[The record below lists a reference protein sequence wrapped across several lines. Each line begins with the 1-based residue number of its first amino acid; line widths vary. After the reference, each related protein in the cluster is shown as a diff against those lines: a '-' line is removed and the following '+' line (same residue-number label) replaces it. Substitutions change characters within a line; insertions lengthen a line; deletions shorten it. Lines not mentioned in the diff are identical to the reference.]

1 VRSKFTKK
9 CLPSVFPDL
18 LAGLGKGLSGLLYAV
33 LLIAAMVAMPRG
45 IVGMLAAI
53 SRRIRPV
60 SRPAQDLN

>member
-1 VRSKFTKK
+1 
-9 CLPSVFPDL
+9 
-18 LAGLGKGLSGLLYAV
+18 V